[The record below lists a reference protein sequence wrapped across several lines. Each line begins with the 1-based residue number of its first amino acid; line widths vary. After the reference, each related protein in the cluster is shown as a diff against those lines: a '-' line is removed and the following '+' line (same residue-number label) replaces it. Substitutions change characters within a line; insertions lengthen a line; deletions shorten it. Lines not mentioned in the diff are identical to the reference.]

1 MKEYIGF
8 CLFLTMMLK
17 VPYPAD
23 ITIHVFLIHTILPIF
38 KIKTVRSC

>member
-23 ITIHVFLIHTILPIF
+23 ITIHIVKPAILQDNSSDI
-38 KIKTVRSC
+38 